1 MLAAAA
7 RLCLRPNLPK
17 VLRPTLTQHSFP
29 GGRAALSRAYCMS
42 TKRMAPTKIGTH
54 DGSFHCDEALGCYLL
69 KQTKQFR
76 EAEIVRSR
84 DPETLGA
91 CDIVIDVGAVYEPEN
106 NRFDHHQRGFEE
118 IFGHGFV
125 TKLSSAGL
133 VYKHFGR
140 EIVATTLALP
150 ESDPIVEK
158 IYLKVYKSFIEGV
171 DGIDNGVNM
180 YDTDAP
186 AKYSDNTGLSARVG
200 KLNPAWNEDN
210 SPATQMTQF
219 TKAVA
224 LTGSEFDDAVKYYG
238 LSWLPA
244 RKHVEQALDTA
255 KEVHP
260 SGEILKLPCYCPWKD
275 HLFEL
280 EAERG
285 TSPLPKYA
293 LYEDDKGNWRI
304 QAIPLTPSSFEN
316 RKPLPAAWRGIR
328 DSALDE
334 LSGIEGCIFVHA
346 AGFIGGNKT
355 YEGALAMATQAMTM
369 D

>member
-1 MLAAAA
+1 
-7 RLCLRPNLPK
+7 
-17 VLRPTLTQHSFP
+17 
-29 GGRAALSRAYCMS
+29 MS

-106 NRFDHHQRGFEE
+106 TDSITTSAASRRSSA
-118 IFGHGFV
+118 
-125 TKLSSAGL
+125 TALSPSSSAGL

-224 LTGSEFDDAVKYYG
+224 LTGSEFDEAVKYYG

-260 SGEILKLPCYCPWKD
+260 RARS
-275 HLFEL
+275 
-280 EAERG
+280 
-285 TSPLPKYA
+285 
-293 LYEDDKGNWRI
+293 
-304 QAIPLTPSSFEN
+304 
-316 RKPLPAAWRGIR
+316 
-328 DSALDE
+328 
-334 LSGIEGCIFVHA
+334 
-346 AGFIGGNKT
+346 
-355 YEGALAMATQAMTM
+355 
-369 D
+369 

>member
-1 MLAAAA
+1 
-7 RLCLRPNLPK
+7 
-17 VLRPTLTQHSFP
+17 
-29 GGRAALSRAYCMS
+29 
-42 TKRMAPTKIGTH
+42 MAPTKIGTH

-106 NRFDHHQRGFEE
+106 TDLITTTRGRDLRHRFA
-118 IFGHGFV
+118 
-125 TKLSSAGL
+125 TKLPPRPRVQALRPRDRRHRLGTASPTPGEDL
-133 VYKHFGR
+133 PQGVQVLHRGR
-140 EIVATTLALP
+140 GSTT
-150 ESDPIVEK
+150 
-158 IYLKVYKSFIEGV
+158 
-171 DGIDNGVNM
+171 
-180 YDTDAP
+180 AP
-186 AKYSDNTGLSARVG
+186 TCTTPTRRQVLDNTDSAPEWGRTCVERG
-200 KLNPAWNEDN
+200 QLA
-210 SPATQMTQF
+210 ATQTTQF

-224 LTGSEFDDAVKYYG
+224 LTGLGAG
-238 LSWLPA
+238 RGA
-244 RKHVEQALDTA
+244 RATLVAPGAETCEQALDTA

-355 YEGALAMATQAMTM
+355 YEGALAMATKALTM